1 MLLDFKMTDGDFQ
14 NPRVGRRQYLITYS
28 QADAVKF
35 PTRESFGKMLEAEFN
50 AGNSRVKVS
59 HWACCKE
66 NHQLGGFHYHCCMK
80 LTGVKK
86 WLSVK
91 NNIMRKHNI
100 VVNFSETYSHYIY
113 AYRYVCKDK
122 PLEEVSHSQGH
133 PDLSEVGSPRTKAST
148 EASRA
153 ASRKR
158 QSTVSSLQPDGESH
172 STKSRRRLNN
182 LEVSDY
188 LIANNI
194 ISVPELFAKAE
205 SRKEEGEC
213 DLAMFLFSRT
223 QKALDELISK
233 AWLLKNASSSLALEK
248 TTRLEK
254 VRAAAA
260 QNCIEGCNSL
270 WIKCALEV
278 LAPNGI
284 EPTIFAS
291 YIYELL
297 TLGRGKF
304 RNLMIYG
311 LSNCAKTFI
320 LKPLKNIF
328 GGKLLDNPANDK
340 YAWVGAEKAEVIL
353 LQDFRF
359 SKDVIAWKD
368 LLLLLEGETVK
379 LPSPKNHFAKDVVID
394 SDVPIFATNKSP
406 ITYKGPFNVEDER
419 ETDMMNSRWRI
430 IKFKHVFEEK
440 DQRKVKPCGS
450 CFAKLILMAA
460 N

>member
-1 MLLDFKMTDGDFQ
+1 MTDHDLQ
-14 NPRVGRRQYLITYS
+14 NPRVGKRQYLVTYS
-28 QADAVKF
+28 QADAEKF
-35 PTRESFGKMLEAEFN
+35 PTRESFARMLEEEFN
-50 AGNSRVKVS
+50 TGKSKVKVS

-66 NHQLGGFHYHCCMK
+66 NHQENGFHYHCCVK

-86 WLSVK
+86 WKSVK
-91 NNIMRKHNI
+91 KNIMNKHKI
-100 VVNFSETYSHYIY
+100 VVNFSETHSHYIY

-122 PLEEVSHSQGH
+122 PVKELSHSQGH
-133 PDLSEVGSPRTKAST
+133 PDLSKVGSPRTKAST
-148 EASRA
+148 EALRE

-158 QSTVSSLQPDGESH
+158 KSTSSSLQPEEASH
-172 STKSRRRLNN
+172 GSKSRRRLNN

-188 LIANNI
+188 IIANNI
-194 ISVPELFAKAE
+194 SNVQELFAKAE

-248 TTRLEK
+248 TTRIEK
-254 VRAAAA
+254 VHDAAM
-260 QNCIEGCNSL
+260 QNCIEGCNNS

-278 LAPNGI
+278 LALNGI
-284 EPTIFAS
+284 EPTIFAG
-291 YIYELL
+291 YICELL

-311 LSNCAKTFI
+311 RSNCAKTFI

-328 GGKLLDNPANDK
+328 GEKLFDNPANDK
-340 YAWVGAEKAEVIL
+340 YAWVGAEKAQVIL

-379 LPSPKNHFAKDVVID
+379 LPAPKNHFSKDVVID
-394 SDVPIFATNKSP
+394 TDVPIFATSKSP
-406 ITYKGPFNVEDER
+406 ITYKGPFNAEDER

-440 DQRKVKPCGS
+440 EQRKIKPCGS
-450 CFAKLILMAA
+450 CFAKLVLMAV